1 MEIHGET
8 GAIVIGDA
16 MAQDT
21 AGTVELHSGEG
32 VEPIDVDVSEDLYH
46 INVRAFA
53 AAVRGEGRSTAS
65 GEDGLRPESCPRR
78 RRITEDRQDCKS
90 HRSQVMHGIP
100 EIARTERMGI
110 ATTSHM
116 RGKPVA
122 ARQISSANTESPR
135 GWVPVALTR

>member
-65 GEDGLRPESCPRR
+65 GEDGLRAL
-78 RRITEDRQDCKS
+78 K
-90 HRSQVMHGIP
+90 
-100 EIARTERMGI
+100 
-110 ATTSHM
+110 
-116 RGKPVA
+116 
-122 ARQISSANTESPR
+122 
-135 GWVPVALTR
+135 VALAVEESLKTGKTVNLTDLK